1 MIDEALVSK
10 ETGAEETIHFHLC
23 GYGHLDLSAHDN
35 CFSDNMIDFALPA
48 EEIAR
53 AMESVPQL

>member
-1 MIDEALVSK
+1 MSK

-23 GYGHLDLSAHDN
+23 GYGHLDMSAHDN
-35 CFSDNMIDFALPA
+35 CFSDNMIDYALPA